1 MPSEKKSR
9 IHFRPNEPQT
19 FKLADP
25 AGEYDFDLHC
35 GRYQTTDGRELVL
48 PRAGVVRLNAL
59 EPSAG
64 EEIGICRYDQK
75 NRRGSEWAVW
85 LTADSEKTRATVE
98 EEPSELAATLKASIE
113 QARNGNPAKEAVT
126 PIRRKPARKQDDQP
140 RLFDR
145 GTGTHG
151 PAPQPSPRLAIAAK
165 TPYGTMLRHIVR
177 TVKAALVDE
186 NLQLGDGPT
195 QDLISTVYIDAAK
208 RSGVEYDFTRGEE

>member
-1 MPSEKKSR
+1 MTSR

-19 FKLADP
+19 LKLADP

-48 PRAGVVRLNAL
+48 PRGAVVRLNIL
-59 EPSAG
+59 GVSAG
-64 EEIGICRYDQK
+64 EEIGICRYQK
-75 NRRGSEWAVW
+75 NGRGSEWAVW
-85 LTADSEKTRATVE
+85 LTADSEKTRATAE
-98 EEPSELAATLKASIE
+98 EEPSDLAETLKASIE
-113 QARNGNPAKEAVT
+113 QARNGKPVT

-208 RSGVEYDFTRGEE
+208 RSGVEYDFGEGK